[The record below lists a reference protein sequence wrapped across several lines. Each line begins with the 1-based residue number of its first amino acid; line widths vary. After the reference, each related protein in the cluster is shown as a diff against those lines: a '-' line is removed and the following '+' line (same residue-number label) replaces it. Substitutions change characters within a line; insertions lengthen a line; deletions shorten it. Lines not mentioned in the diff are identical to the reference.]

1 MQNTYIMTETGL
13 RKRYLQMAIHG
24 FVLRKYTKPADE
36 HHLQVAAFMR
46 KPASA
51 TKWTFNKRLL
61 SLTRTVK
68 VISLSWFLQG
78 FVPFTGTRIIDKTLT
93 APLPIIKFADLK

>member
-1 MQNTYIMTETGL
+1 
-13 RKRYLQMAIHG
+13 MAIHG
-24 FVLRKYTKPADE
+24 PDSNRDVLRKYTKPADE

-46 KPASA
+46 KPTSA

-68 VISLSWFLQG
+68 VISLSWFLPALVTSFGTMQG
-78 FVPFTGTRIIDKTLT
+78 VNTLT
-93 APLPIIKFADLK
+93 RTAACLNHTAPGL